1 MKELVEMLVN
11 VSRGEKENLKDQEER
26 QRYFLLSNNRWEDTE
41 GKDYKRLWMSNNKHQ
56 NSQPWDSILTL
67 SKP

>member
-1 MKELVEMLVN
+1 MKELVEMLMN

-41 GKDYKRLWMSNNKHQ
+41 GKDYKRLRTSNNKHQ